1 MISLCLC
8 CHLLDV
14 PFRRNDDSGKM
25 DGSQEIKESQEEA
38 NNDQGEVK
46 ESSQGEE
53 VKECSQ
59 EETKESQEEIKGS
72 GPIIN
77 AMEEETT
84 EAVKT
89 GRKAKTRRE
98 AKKDASDDQPTGK
111 VLVSY

>member
-1 MISLCLC
+1 MISLCMYY
-8 CHLLDV
+8 HLLDL

-25 DGSQEIKESQEEA
+25 DDNQEIKESQEKA

-46 ESSQGEE
+46 ES
-53 VKECSQ
+53 SQ

-72 GPIIN
+72 GPVID

-89 GRKAKTRRE
+89 GRKANTRRE